1 MSNLPPQTTP
11 VYATDEDIA
20 VRATGDFITLC
31 PAWQQMAAGTDG
43 YFSAAAGWVLNSTAT
58 DFGANG
64 VAPNQVVVLS
74 GPKSTFPGSGQLLAI
89 DSVSGNAITLRRLH
103 QDLNVGNPPGPAAGL
118 TGVTFSINTMGPQ
131 IEEVSYDLK
140 QRFGIDENITFRY
153 STWIYDLRV
162 LRMATILTVLKQRYR
177 AETRTERGDFALKA
191 NSIQPGARSGARSI
205 ADPLGAVRQQRR
217 AFDRLFMQD
226 LPVTTRGTHGPR
238 IFATQTGQLDPAVL
252 HRRRRVHGAGRRA
265 PRRCAPSTAMRRTA
279 PAARTR
285 SSTRRSR
292 PATRRPTGRSRRRPA
307 SRSPRRSA
315 S

>member
-20 VRATGDFITLC
+20 VRTTGDFITLC

-191 NSIQPGARSGARSI
+191 NSISAE
-205 ADPLGAVRQQRR
+205 
-217 AFDRLFMQD
+217 
-226 LPVTTRGTHGPR
+226 
-238 IFATQTGQLDPAVL
+238 LDPVIDQLQIRWGPYGNSAE
-252 HRRRRVHGAGRRA
+252 
-265 PRRCAPSTAMRRTA
+265 PSTVFSCKICR
-279 PAARTR
+279 
-285 SSTRRSR
+285 
-292 PATRRPTGRSRRRPA
+292 
-307 SRSPRRSA
+307 
-315 S
+315 